1 MKHTTYY
8 QDQKVTIQFYAD
20 YTPCNVLNAIGTNI
34 YVGDNKEAIDEWLE
48 NYMTDDLRDEI
59 DVFYLADAEEDDD
72 DFDHEAWYDDYKERR
87 AFFNGD

>member
-1 MKHTTYY
+1 MKHTTLY
-8 QDQKVTIQFYAD
+8 QNREVTISFDND
-20 YTPCNVLNAIGTNI
+20 YTPISVIDQFGVDL
-34 YVGDNKEAIDEWLE
+34 YVDNKEAIDDWLE

-87 AFFNGD
+87 DFFNGD